1 MPRFEPFAGLRY
13 DLAAVELDDVIAPP
27 YDVVSR
33 DDQSALESRSPYNS
47 IRVELPRDE
56 VGLDRYA
63 AASRLLTEW
72 QAAGVLVTDD
82 EPSFYVY
89 RMGFHDDDGRP
100 RQTSGVIGA
109 LGLVKPGAPGSDV
122 LPHER
127 TTPKA
132 KSDRL
137 DLLRATKANLS
148 PIWGLSL
155 AEGLSALSE
164 PPGPPDGRAT
174 DTDGVH
180 HRIWRVTQPG
190 VVAAITEAVA
200 SAPVVIA
207 DGHHR
212 FETALNYRD
221 ERRAASGDADGP
233 YDLVLAYVVELTEEQ
248 LSVRPIHRLLNGLP
262 DDLDMPAALEPF
274 FDVFGDDGPLDGVTT
289 RMADAGA
296 LALVTRG
303 GTWLLRPRP
312 ETEAAAEQDLDSS
325 RLDVALA
332 ALPPHELSFQHGWDL
347 AAAAVD
353 KGEAQAAVL
362 LRPATVEQIHA
373 TGHAGLRMPPKTT
386 FFHPKPRTGLV
397 FRSVAG

>member
-1 MPRFEPFAGLRY
+1 MPRFEPFSGIRY
-13 DLAAVELDDVIAPP
+13 DAAAVDLEEAIAPP
-27 YDVVSR
+27 YDVVSP
-33 DDQSALESRSPYNS
+33 DDQAQLEARSPFNS

-56 VGLDRYA
+56 VGLDRYSVA
-63 AASRLLTEW
+63 ARLLQEW
-72 QAAGVLVTDD
+72 QGSGVLVTDD

-89 RMGFHDDDGRP
+89 RMGFHDEDGRP

-109 LGLVKPGAPGSDV
+109 LGLVKPGSPGADI

-137 DLLRATKANLS
+137 DLLRATATNLS

-155 AEGLSALSE
+155 AEGLSALCE
-164 PPGPPDGRAT
+164 LPGPPDGRAT
-174 DTDGVH
+174 DADGVH
-180 HRIWRVTQPG
+180 HRLWRVTQPG
-190 VVAAITEAVA
+190 LVSAISEAVA

-212 FETALNYRD
+212 FETALTYRD
-221 ERRAASGDADGP
+221 ERRAANGDQPGAH
-233 YDLVLAYVVELTEEQ
+233 DLVMAYVVELTEEQ

-262 DDLDMPAALEPF
+262 DGTDLAAAMQPF
-274 FDVFGDDGPLDGVTT
+274 FEVFAADGPLDTLTT
-289 RMADAGA
+289 QMTDAGA
-296 LALVTRG
+296 LALVTRDG
-303 GTWLLRPRP
+303 AWLLRPTP
-312 ETEAAAEQDLDSS
+312 DTEARAEQALDSC

-332 ALPPHELSFQHGWDL
+332 SLPDHELTFQHGWDL
-347 AAAAVD
+347 ATAAVE

-362 LRPATVEQIHA
+362 LRPATVAQIAA
-373 TGHAGLRMPPKTT
+373 TGHAGERMPPKTT

>member
-1 MPRFEPFAGLRY
+1 MPRFEPFSGLRY
-13 DLAAVELDDVIAPP
+13 DPAAVPLDAAIAPP
-27 YDVVSR
+27 YDVVSPE
-33 DDQSALESRSPYNS
+33 DHAQLEAKSPYNS

-56 VGLDRYA
+56 VGLDRYQ

-72 QAAGVLVTDD
+72 QGAGVLVTDD

-100 RQTSGVIGA
+100 RQTTGVIGA
-109 LGLVKPGAPGSDV
+109 LGLTVPGAPGSDV

-137 DLLRATKANLS
+137 DLLRATAANLS

-155 AEGLSALSE
+155 GEGLSALSE
-164 PPGPPDGRAT
+164 LPGPPDGRAT
-174 DTDGVH
+174 DEDGVH

-190 VVAAITEAVA
+190 LVEAIADAVA
-200 SAPVVIA
+200 GSPVVIA

-212 FETALNYRD
+212 FETALTYQ
-221 ERRAASGDADGP
+221 EEQRASNGDAAGP
-233 YDLVLAYVVELTEEQ
+233 YDLVMAYVVELTEEQ
-248 LSVRPIHRLLNGLP
+248 LSVRPIHRLLAGLP
-262 DDLDMPAALEPF
+262 DDVDLAAAVEPH
-274 FDVFGDDGPLDGVTT
+274 FDVFADEGPLDGITT

-296 LALVTRG
+296 LALVTRA

-332 ALPPHELSFQHGWDL
+332 GLPAHELTFQHGWDL
-347 AAAAVD
+347 AASAV
-353 KGEAQAAVL
+353 E
-362 LRPATVEQIHA
+362 
-373 TGHAGLRMPPKTT
+373 
-386 FFHPKPRTGLV
+386 
-397 FRSVAG
+397 

>member
-1 MPRFEPFAGLRY
+1 MPRFEPFSGLRY
-13 DLAAVELDDVIAPP
+13 DAAAVDLEAAIAPP
-27 YDVVSR
+27 YDVVSPE
-33 DDQSALESRSPYNS
+33 DQAQLEARSPYNS

-56 VGLDRYA
+56 AGLDRYA
-63 AASRLLTEW
+63 AADRLLREW
-72 QAAGVLVTDD
+72 QGAGVLVTDD

-89 RMGFHDDDGRP
+89 RMGFHDEEGRP

-109 LGLVKPGAPGSDV
+109 LGLVKPGSPGSDI

-137 DLLRATKANLS
+137 DLLRATATNLS

-155 AEGLSALSE
+155 AQGLSALCE
-164 PPGPPDGRAT
+164 LPGPPDGRAT
-174 DTDGVH
+174 DTEGVH

-190 VVAAITEAVA
+190 LVAAMAEAVA

-221 ERRAASGDADGP
+221 EQRAANGDQPGP
-233 YDLVLAYVVELTEEQ
+233 HDLVMAYVVELTEEQ
-248 LSVRPIHRLLNGLP
+248 LSVRAIHRLLTGLP
-262 DDLDMPAALEPF
+262 EGIDLVAALSPF
-274 FDVFGDDGPLDGVTT
+274 FDVFPSDGPVETIGA
-289 RMADAGA
+289 RMIDAGA
-296 LALVTRG
+296 LALVTPDA
-303 GTWLLRPRP
+303 TWLLRPTA
-312 ETEAAAEQDLDSS
+312 ETEAQAEQALDSC

-332 ALPPHELSFQHGWDL
+332 SLPEHELTFQHGWDL

-353 KGEAQAAVL
+353 KGQAQAAVL
-362 LRPATVEQIHA
+362 LRPATVAQIAA
-373 TGHAGLRMPPKTT
+373 TGHAGERMPPKTT

-397 FRSVAG
+397 FRALTG

>member
-33 DDQSALESRSPYNS
+33 DDQSALEARSPYNS

-72 QAAGVLVTDD
+72 RAAGVLVTDD

-174 DTDGVH
+174 DSDGVH
-180 HRIWRVTQPG
+180 HRIWRVIQPG

-221 ERRAASGDADGP
+221 EQRAASGDADGP

-262 DDLDMPAALEPF
+262 DDVDLPMALEPF

-312 ETEAAAEQDLDSS
+312 QTEAAAEQDLDSC

-332 ALPPHELSFQHGWDL
+332 ALPPHELTFQHGWDL

>member
-1 MPRFEPFAGLRY
+1 MPRFEPFPGLRY
-13 DLAAVELDDVIAPP
+13 DPAAVSLDAAIAPP
-27 YDVVSR
+27 YDVVSP
-33 DDQSALESRSPYNS
+33 DDQAQLEAQSPYNS

-56 VGLDRYA
+56 VGLDRDQVA
-63 AASRLLTEW
+63 ARLLKEW
-72 QAAGVLVTDD
+72 PAAGVLVTDD
-82 EPSFYVY
+82 APSFYVY

-100 RQTSGVIGA
+100 RQTTGVIGA
-109 LGLVKPGAPGSDV
+109 LGLAVPGAPGSDV

-137 DLLRATKANLS
+137 DLLRATAANLS

-155 AEGLSALSE
+155 GQGLSALSE
-164 PPGPPDGRAT
+164 LPGPPDGRAT

-190 VVAAITEAVA
+190 MLEAITDAVVG
-200 SAPVVIA
+200 APVVIA

-212 FETALNYRD
+212 FETALAYRD
-221 ERRAASGDADGP
+221 ERRAASGDAPGP
-233 YDLVLAYVVELTEEQ
+233 YDLVMAYVVELTEEQ

-262 DDLDMPAALEPF
+262 DDLDLPAALEPF
-274 FDVFGDDGPLDGVTT
+274 FDVFGDDGPLDGITT

-296 LALVTRG
+296 LALVTRQG
-303 GTWLLRPRP
+303 VWLLRPRA

-332 ALPPHELSFQHGWDL
+332 ALPDHELTFQHGWDL
-347 AAAAVD
+347 AASAVD

-362 LRPATVEQIHA
+362 LRPASVEQIHTA
-373 TGHAGLRMPPKTT
+373 GHAGTRMPPKTT

>member
-13 DLAAVELDDVIAPP
+13 DEKAVALEDAIAPP
-27 YDVVSR
+27 YDVVSPE
-33 DDQSALESRSPYNS
+33 DQAALEARSPYNS

-56 VGLDRYA
+56 IGLDRYQA
-63 AASRLLTEW
+63 AARLLTEW
-72 QAAGVLVTDD
+72 QGAGVLVTDD

-109 LGLVKPGAPGSDV
+109 LGLVKPGSAGADI

-137 DLLRATKANLS
+137 DLLRATQANLS

-155 AEGLSALSE
+155 AEGLSALCE
-164 PPGPPDGRAT
+164 LPGPPDGRAT

-190 VVAAITEAVA
+190 LVGAITEAVA
-200 SAPVVIA
+200 AAPVVIA

-212 FETALNYRD
+212 FETALTYRD
-221 ERRAASGDADGP
+221 ERRAVSGDAPGP
-233 YDLVLAYVVELTEEQ
+233 YDLVMTYVVELTEEQ

-262 DDLDMPAALEPF
+262 EGVDLSAALEPF
-274 FDVFGDDGPLDGVTT
+274 FEVFADDGPIDAITT

-296 LALVTRG
+296 LALVTSA

-312 ETEAAAEQDLDSS
+312 ETEAAAEADLDSS

-332 ALPPHELSFQHGWDL
+332 ALPAHELTFQHGWDL

-353 KGEAQAAVL
+353 KGDAQAAVL
-362 LRPATVEQIHA
+362 LRPATVEQIHE